1 MDPASFS
8 MPDDVKPLDLR
19 TTKCPLN
26 FVKAKLALEK
36 LPVGGV
42 LEVWILADSQ
52 SAINIPQSIQQEGHK
67 IIQDQT
73 EANGFRRLR
82 IQRY

>member
-1 MDPASFS
+1 MDSTSHNIAV
-8 MPDDVKPLDLR
+8 DNKPLDLR

-36 LPVGGV
+36 LPIGAV

-52 SAINIPQSIQQEGHK
+52 SALNIPQSIQQEGHK
-67 IIQDQT
+67 IVDDQI
-73 EANGFRRLR
+73 EVDGLRRLH
-82 IQRY
+82 IQRV

>member
-1 MDPASFS
+1 MSETLHPTQT
-8 MPDDVKPLDLR
+8 LDLR

-36 LPVGGV
+36 LTEGEL

-52 SAINIPQSIQQEGHK
+52 SSINIPQSIAQEGHRVVD
-67 IIQDQT
+67 IQTDESGLQ
-73 EANGFRRLR
+73 R
-82 IQRY
+82 ILIQKR

>member
-1 MDPASFS
+1 MDSTSHTAANN
-8 MPDDVKPLDLR
+8 KPLDLR

-36 LPVGGV
+36 LPVGAV

-52 SAINIPQSIQQEGHK
+52 SALNIPQSIQQEGHK
-67 IIQDQT
+67 IVDDLIEVD
-73 EANGFRRLR
+73 GLRRLH
-82 IQRY
+82 IQRC

>member
-1 MDPASFS
+1 MDSTSHPSDANR
-8 MPDDVKPLDLR
+8 PLDLR

-36 LPVGGV
+36 LPVGAV

-52 SAINIPQSIQQEGHK
+52 SALNIPQSIQQEGHK
-67 IIQDQT
+67 IIDDQI
-73 EANGFRRLR
+73 EVDGLRRLR
-82 IQRY
+82 IQRC

>member
-1 MDPASFS
+1 MMDSASH
-8 MPDDVKPLDLR
+8 PIADNKPLDLR

-42 LEVWILADSQ
+42 LEIWILADSQ
-52 SAINIPQSIQQEGHK
+52 SALNIPQSIQQEGHK
-67 IIQDQT
+67 IVDDQI
-73 EANGFRRLR
+73 EEDGLRRLW
-82 IQRY
+82 IQRF